1 MKSKRDYEEK
11 SLQRDF
17 TLEIKQ
23 VEKEDRTIE
32 FPFSS
37 ELPVERYFGNEVLE
51 HSREA
56 ANLKRLNDGAPFL
69 WNHNPDQVLGVVERA
84 YIDEKKKRG
93 YAKVRF
99 SEEEFAD
106 SKFRDVKNKILRNI
120 SFGYVINKAEE
131 VEDSIVARDWEAFEV
146 SLVSIPAD
154 NSIGISRSINN
165 KIEAN
170 DMQNNNKKDNIME
183 EAHVSASSDAL
194 PTKLNLKN
202 MTTNEKE
209 IDLVR
214 SEDAV
219 NKALKSDRARF
230 DQIRK
235 TGKKYEMND
244 LADEYIRDGR
254 SVQEFNQAVMDQW
267 NPEKITPKPQDAEI
281 GLSET
286 EARSFS
292 FIRALNYL
300 ANPGD
305 RAAREA
311 AAFEIEASNAAAKKA
326 GRVSRGITVPYD
338 VMRKQVVQRD
348 LKTSPATQGGNLVQT
363 DLDSANFIDLLRN
376 SSVLDQAGATTLTG
390 LQGNIAIPRQS
401 GAATAYW
408 VAEGGAPTES
418 QQAIQQVS
426 MVPRTCGAFTD
437 ISRKLL
443 IQSSISVEQMVR
455 NDIAK
460 VIALEIDRAALYG
473 TGSSNEPLGLHNTSG
488 IGTESITANNP
499 TFAQV
504 VNMESD
510 VAAANALMGNLAY
523 ITGATIR
530 GAMKV
535 KAKDSG
541 SGLFLW
547 DGNNT
552 VNGYNAYMSN
562 QIESGDLWFGNWS
575 DCIIGYWSSLDLLVD
590 PYTHSTSGTIR
601 ITALQDVDVAFRH
614 AASFSLGA

>member
-1 MKSKRDYEEK
+1 MKIMNKRDYEEK

-51 HSREA
+51 HSRDA

-93 YAKVRF
+93 YARVRF

-131 VEDSIVARDWEAFEV
+131 VDNSIVARDWEAFEV

-154 NSIGISRSINN
+154 NSIGISRSIND

-170 DMQNNNKKDNIME
+170 HMQNNNKKDNIME

-209 IDLVR
+209 LDLVR

-235 TGKKYEMND
+235 TGKKYDMND

-281 GLSET
+281 GLSEAET
-286 EARSFS
+286 RSFS

-338 VMRKQVVQRD
+338 VMRRD

-363 DLDSANFIDLLRN
+363 DLDAANFIDLLRN
-376 SSVLDQAGATTLTG
+376 SSALDQAGATTLTG

-443 IQSSISVEQMVR
+443 IQSSLDVEQMVR

-562 QIESGDLWFGNWS
+562 QVEAGDIWFGNWS

-590 PYTHSTSGTIR
+590 PYTHSSSGTIR

>member
-1 MKSKRDYEEK
+1 MKIMNKRDYEEK

-23 VEKEDRTIE
+23 VEKEDRIIE

-37 ELPVERYFGNEVLE
+37 EQPVERYFGSEVLE
-51 HSREA
+51 HSRDA
-56 ANLKRLNDGAPFL
+56 ANLNRLNDGAPFL
-69 WNHNPDQVLGVVERA
+69 WNHDPMQVLGVVERA

-93 YAKVRF
+93 YARVRF
-99 SEEEFAD
+99 SEEEFAQ
-106 SKFRDVKNKILRNI
+106 SKLRDVKDKILRNI

-131 VEDSIVARDWEAFEV
+131 IDNTVLVRDYEVFEI

-154 NSIGISRSINN
+154 ASVGVGRSINN
-165 KIEAN
+165 KIAQN
-170 DMQNNNKKDNIME
+170 DMQNNNKKDNMLLETNI
-183 EAHVSASSDAL
+183 SASSDAL
-194 PTKLNLKN
+194 PTKLTIKN

-209 IDLVR
+209 LDLVR

-235 TGKKYEMND
+235 TGKKYDMDEI
-244 LADEYIRDGR
+244 ADEYIRDGR

-267 NPEKITPKPQDAEI
+267 NPQKITPKPQDAEI

-286 EARSFS
+286 ESRSFS
-292 FIRALNYL
+292 FIKALNYL

-305 RAAREA
+305 RSAAEA

-338 VMRKQVVQRD
+338 VMRRD
-348 LKTSPATQGGNLVQT
+348 LKTSPATQGGNLIQT
-363 DLDSANFIDLLRN
+363 DLDTANFIDLLRN
-376 SSVLDQAGATTLTG
+376 NSALDQAGATTLTG

-426 MVPRTCGAFTD
+426 MIPRTCGAFTD

-443 IQSSISVEQMVR
+443 IQSSIDVETMVR
-455 NDIAK
+455 NDIAQ
-460 VIALEIDRAALYG
+460 VIALEIDRVALYG
-473 TGSSNEPLGLHNTSG
+473 TGAANEPLGLHNTAG
-488 IGTESITANNP
+488 IGSEAITANNP

-510 VAAANALMGNLAY
+510 VASANALMGNLAY

-535 KAKDSG
+535 KTKDSG
-541 SGLFLW
+541 SGQFLW
-547 DGNNT
+547 GGDNT
-552 VNGYNAYMSN
+552 VNGYPAFMSN
-562 QIESGDLWFGNWS
+562 QVEAGDIWFGNWS

-614 AASFSLGA
+614 AASYSLGA

>member
-37 ELPVERYFGNEVLE
+37 ELPVERYFGKEVLE

-131 VEDSIVARDWEAFEV
+131 VDNSIVARNWEAFEV

-165 KIEAN
+165 KIKEN
-170 DMQNNNKKDNIME
+170 DMQNNNKKDNIMK
-183 EAHVSASSDAL
+183 EAYVSASSDAL

-209 IDLVR
+209 LDLVR

-254 SVQEFNQAVMDQW
+254 SVQEFNQAVMDKW

-281 GLSET
+281 GLNQT

-292 FIRALNYL
+292 FIKALNYL

-338 VMRKQVVQRD
+338 VMRRD

-376 SSVLDQAGATTLTG
+376 ASALDQAGATTLTG

-426 MVPRTCGAFTD
+426 MIPRTCGAFTD

-443 IQSSISVEQMVR
+443 IQSSLDVETMVR
-455 NDIAK
+455 NDIAQ
-460 VIALEIDRAALYG
+460 VIALEIDRVALYG

-535 KAKDSG
+535 KTKDSG
-541 SGLFLW
+541 SGQFLW
-547 DGNNT
+547 SGDNT
-552 VNGYNAYMSN
+552 VNGYPAFMSN
-562 QIESGDLWFGNWS
+562 QVEAGDIWFGNWS

-614 AASFSLGA
+614 AASYSLGA

>member
-1 MKSKRDYEEK
+1 MKIMNKRDYEEK

-23 VEKEDRTIE
+23 VEKQDRTIE

-131 VEDSIVARDWEAFEV
+131 VDNSIVARDWEAFEV

-165 KIEAN
+165 KNEAN
-170 DMQNNNKKDNIME
+170 HMQNNDKKDNILE

-194 PTKLNLKN
+194 PSKLTIKN
-202 MTTNEKE
+202 MTTSDKE
-209 IDLVR
+209 LDLVR

-235 TGKKYEMND
+235 TGKKYDMND
-244 LADEYIRDGR
+244 LADEYIREGR

-281 GLSET
+281 GLSEAET
-286 EARSFS
+286 RSFS
-292 FIRALNYL
+292 FLRALNYL

-338 VMRKQVVQRD
+338 VMTRD

-363 DLDSANFIDLLRN
+363 DLDAANFIDLLRN
-376 SSVLDQAGATTLTG
+376 NSVLDQAGATILTG

-426 MVPRTCGAFTD
+426 MIPRTCGAFTD

-443 IQSSISVEQMVR
+443 IQSSIDVEQMVR
-455 NDIAK
+455 NDISK

-510 VAAANALMGNLAY
+510 VAAANALMGNLSY
-523 ITGATIR
+523 VTGATIR

-562 QIESGDLWFGNWS
+562 QVEAGDIWFGNWS

-590 PYTHSTSGTIR
+590 PYTHSSSGTIR

>member
-1 MKSKRDYEEK
+1 MKIMNKRDYEEK

-131 VEDSIVARDWEAFEV
+131 VDNSIVARDWEAFEV

-165 KIEAN
+165 KNEAN
-170 DMQNNNKKDNIME
+170 DMQNNNKKDNIIE

-194 PTKLNLKN
+194 PTKLSIKH

-214 SEDAV
+214 SEDAI

-235 TGKKYEMND
+235 TGKKYDMND

-338 VMRKQVVQRD
+338 VMRRD

-363 DLDSANFIDLLRN
+363 DLDAANFIDLLRN
-376 SSVLDQAGATTLTG
+376 SSALDQAGATTLTG

-401 GAATAYW
+401 GAASAYW

-443 IQSSISVEQMVR
+443 IQSSLDVETMVR

-562 QIESGDLWFGNWS
+562 QIEAGDLWFGNWS

>member
-37 ELPVERYFGNEVLE
+37 ELPVERYFGKEVLE
-51 HSREA
+51 HTRKA

-106 SKFRDVKNKILRNI
+106 SKFRDVKDKILRNI

-131 VEDSIVARDWEAFEV
+131 VDDTILVRDFEV
-146 SLVSIPAD
+146 FEISLVSIPAD
-154 NSIGISRSINN
+154 ASIGLGRAINN

-170 DMQNNNKKDNIME
+170 HMQNNNKKDNIMK

-235 TGKKYEMND
+235 TGKKYDMND
-244 LADEYIRDGR
+244 LADEYIREGR
-254 SVQEFNQAVMDQW
+254 SVQDFNQAVMDQW

-281 GLSET
+281 GLSEAET
-286 EARSFS
+286 RSFS

-338 VMRKQVVQRD
+338 VMRRD
-348 LKTSPATQGGNLVQT
+348 LKTSPATQGGNLIQT
-363 DLDSANFIDLLRN
+363 DLDAANFIDLLRN

-401 GAATAYW
+401 GSASAYW
-408 VAEGGAPTES
+408 LSEGGSPTES

-426 MVPRTCGAFTD
+426 MIPRTCGAFTD

-443 IQSSISVEQMVR
+443 IQSSIDVETMVR

-488 IGTESITANNP
+488 IGSESITANNP

-510 VAAANALMGNLAY
+510 VAAANALMGNLSY
-523 ITGATIR
+523 VTNATIR

-535 KAKDSG
+535 RAKDSG

-562 QIESGDLWFGNWS
+562 QVEAGDIFFGNWS

-590 PYTHSTSGTIR
+590 PYTHSSSGTIR

>member
-1 MKSKRDYEEK
+1 MKIMNKRDYEEK

-131 VEDSIVARDWEAFEV
+131 IDDSIVARDWEAFEV

-165 KIEAN
+165 KNDAN

-183 EAHVSASSDAL
+183 EANVSASSDAL

-235 TGKKYEMND
+235 TGKKYDMND

-281 GLSET
+281 GLSEAET
-286 EARSFS
+286 RSFS
-292 FIRALNYL
+292 FLRALNYL

-338 VMRKQVVQRD
+338 VMRRD

-363 DLDSANFIDLLRN
+363 DLDAANFIDLLRN

-401 GAATAYW
+401 GSATAYW

-426 MVPRTCGAFTD
+426 MIPRTCGAFTD

-443 IQSSISVEQMVR
+443 IQSSIDVEQMVR

-510 VAAANALMGNLAY
+510 VAAANALMGNLSY

-562 QIESGDLWFGNWS
+562 QIEAGDLWFGNWS

>member
-1 MKSKRDYEEK
+1 MKIMNSKRDYEEK

-131 VEDSIVARDWEAFEV
+131 VDNSIVARDWEAFEV

-154 NSIGISRSINN
+154 NSIGISRSIND

-170 DMQNNNKKDNIME
+170 HMQNNNKKDNIMK
-183 EAHVSASSDAL
+183 EANVSASSDAL

-202 MTTNEKE
+202 MTTNDKE
-209 IDLVR
+209 LDLVR

-235 TGKKYEMND
+235 TGKKYDMND

-281 GLSET
+281 GLSEAET
-286 EARSFS
+286 RSFS

-338 VMRKQVVQRD
+338 VMRRD

-363 DLDSANFIDLLRN
+363 DLDAANFIDLLRN
-376 SSVLDQAGATTLTG
+376 SSALDQAGATTLTG

-443 IQSSISVEQMVR
+443 IQSSLDVEQMVR

-562 QIESGDLWFGNWS
+562 QVEAGDIWFGNWS

>member
-37 ELPVERYFGNEVLE
+37 ELPVERYFGSEVLE

-131 VEDSIVARDWEAFEV
+131 IDNSIVARDWEAFEV

-165 KIEAN
+165 KNELN
-170 DMQNNNKKDNIME
+170 HMQNNDKKDNILK
-183 EAHVSASSDAL
+183 EANVSASSDAL

-209 IDLVR
+209 LDLVR

-235 TGKKYEMND
+235 TGKKYDMND
-244 LADEYIRDGR
+244 LADEYIREGR
-254 SVQEFNQAVMDQW
+254 SVQDFNQAVMDQW

-338 VMRKQVVQRD
+338 VMRRD

-363 DLDSANFIDLLRN
+363 DLDAANFIDLLRN
-376 SSVLDQAGATTLTG
+376 SSALDQAGATTLTG

-401 GAATAYW
+401 GAASAYW

-443 IQSSISVEQMVR
+443 IQSSLDVETMVR

-562 QIESGDLWFGNWS
+562 QVEAGDIWFGNWS

>member
-1 MKSKRDYEEK
+1 MKIMNKRDYEEK

-131 VEDSIVARDWEAFEV
+131 VDNSIVARDWEAFEV

-165 KIEAN
+165 KNEAN
-170 DMQNNNKKDNIME
+170 HMQTNDKKDNILE

-194 PTKLNLKN
+194 PSKLTIKN
-202 MTTNEKE
+202 MTTSDKE
-209 IDLVR
+209 LDLVR

-235 TGKKYEMND
+235 TGKKYDMND

-281 GLSET
+281 GLSEAET
-286 EARSFS
+286 RSFS

-338 VMRKQVVQRD
+338 VMRRD

-363 DLDSANFIDLLRN
+363 DLDAANFIDLLRN
-376 SSVLDQAGATTLTG
+376 SSALDQAGATTLTG

-443 IQSSISVEQMVR
+443 IQSSLDVEQMVR

-562 QIESGDLWFGNWS
+562 QVEAGDIWFGNWS

>member
-1 MKSKRDYEEK
+1 MKIMNKRDYEEK

-93 YAKVRF
+93 YARVRF
-99 SEEEFAD
+99 SEEDFAD

-131 VEDSIVARDWEAFEV
+131 VDNSIVARDWEAFEV

-165 KIEAN
+165 KNEAN
-170 DMQNNNKKDNIME
+170 HMQNNDKKDNILE
-183 EAHVSASSDAL
+183 EANVSASSDAL
-194 PTKLNLKN
+194 PSKLTIKN
-202 MTTNEKE
+202 MTTNDKE
-209 IDLVR
+209 LDLVR

-244 LADEYIRDGR
+244 LADEYIREGR

-281 GLSET
+281 GLSEAET
-286 EARSFS
+286 RSFS
-292 FIRALNYL
+292 FLRALNYL

-338 VMRKQVVQRD
+338 VMRRD

-363 DLDSANFIDLLRN
+363 DLDAANFIDLLRN

-426 MVPRTCGAFTD
+426 MIPRTCGAFTD

-443 IQSSISVEQMVR
+443 IQSSIDCENMVR

-510 VAAANALMGNLAY
+510 VAAANALMGNLSY

-562 QIESGDLWFGNWS
+562 QIEAGDLWFGNWS

>member
-23 VEKEDRTIE
+23 VEKENRTIE

-37 ELPVERYFGNEVLE
+37 ELPVERYFGSEVLE

-93 YAKVRF
+93 YARVRF
-99 SEEEFAD
+99 SEEEFAE

-170 DMQNNNKKDNIME
+170 DMQNNNKKDNIRE

-235 TGKKYEMND
+235 TGKKYDMND

-281 GLSET
+281 GLSEAET
-286 EARSFS
+286 RSFS
-292 FIRALNYL
+292 FIKALNYL

-338 VMRKQVVQRD
+338 VMRRD

-376 SSVLDQAGATTLTG
+376 SSALDQAGATTLTG

-401 GAATAYW
+401 GAASAYW

-443 IQSSISVEQMVR
+443 IQSSIDVENMVR
-455 NDIAK
+455 SDIAK

-562 QIESGDLWFGNWS
+562 QIEAGDLWFGNWS

>member
-131 VEDSIVARDWEAFEV
+131 VDNSIVARDWEAFEV

-183 EAHVSASSDAL
+183 EANVSASSDAL

-209 IDLVR
+209 LDLVR

-235 TGKKYEMND
+235 TGKKYDMND

-254 SVQEFNQAVMDQW
+254 SVQEFNQAVMDKW

-281 GLSET
+281 GLSAAES
-286 EARSFS
+286 RSFS
-292 FIRALNYL
+292 FIKALNYL

-338 VMRKQVVQRD
+338 VMRRD

-376 SSVLDQAGATTLTG
+376 ASALDQAGATTLTG

-426 MVPRTCGAFTD
+426 MIPRTCGAFTD

-443 IQSSISVEQMVR
+443 IQSSLDVETMVR
-455 NDIAK
+455 NDIAQ
-460 VIALEIDRAALYG
+460 VIALEIDRVALYG

-535 KAKDSG
+535 KTKDSG
-541 SGLFLW
+541 SGQFLW
-547 DGNNT
+547 SGDNT
-552 VNGYNAYMSN
+552 VNGYPAFMSN
-562 QIESGDLWFGNWS
+562 QVEAGDIWFGNWS

-614 AASFSLGA
+614 AASYSLGA

>member
-1 MKSKRDYEEK
+1 MKIMNKRDYEEK

-51 HSREA
+51 HTRKA

-93 YAKVRF
+93 YARVRF
-99 SEEEFAD
+99 SKEEFAD
-106 SKFRDVKNKILRNI
+106 SKFRDVKDKILRNI

-146 SLVSIPAD
+146 SLTPIPAD
-154 NSIGISRSINN
+154 ASIGLGRAINN

-170 DMQNNNKKDNIME
+170 HMQNNNKKDNIME

-209 IDLVR
+209 LDLVR

-235 TGKKYEMND
+235 TGKKYDMND

-281 GLSET
+281 GLSEAET
-286 EARSFS
+286 RSFS
-292 FIRALNYL
+292 FIKALNYL

-338 VMRKQVVQRD
+338 VMRRD

-363 DLDSANFIDLLRN
+363 DLDAANFIDLLRN
-376 SSVLDQAGATTLTG
+376 SSALDQAGATTLTG

-443 IQSSISVEQMVR
+443 IQSSLDVEQMVR

-562 QIESGDLWFGNWS
+562 QVEAGDIWFGNWS

-590 PYTHSTSGTIR
+590 PYTHSSSGTIR

>member
-1 MKSKRDYEEK
+1 MKIMNKRDFEEK

-131 VEDSIVARDWEAFEV
+131 VDNSIVARDWEAFEV

-165 KIEAN
+165 KNEAN
-170 DMQNNNKKDNIME
+170 HMQTNDKKDNILE

-194 PTKLNLKN
+194 PSKLTIKN
-202 MTTNEKE
+202 MTTSDKE
-209 IDLVR
+209 LDLVR

-244 LADEYIRDGR
+244 LADEYIREGR

-281 GLSET
+281 GLSEAET
-286 EARSFS
+286 RNFS
-292 FIRALNYL
+292 FLRALNYL

-338 VMRKQVVQRD
+338 VMRRD
-348 LKTSPATQGGNLVQT
+348 LQTSPATQGGNLVQT

-426 MVPRTCGAFTD
+426 MIPRTCGAFTD

-443 IQSSISVEQMVR
+443 IQSSIDVENMVR
-455 NDIAK
+455 SDIAK

-510 VAAANALMGNLAY
+510 VAAANALMGNLSY
-523 ITGATIR
+523 VTGATIR

-562 QIESGDLWFGNWS
+562 QVEAGDIWFGNWS

>member
-1 MKSKRDYEEK
+1 MKIMNKRDYEEK

-23 VEKEDRTIE
+23 VEKQDRTIE

-131 VEDSIVARDWEAFEV
+131 VDNSIVARDWEAFEV

-165 KIEAN
+165 KNEAN
-170 DMQNNNKKDNIME
+170 HMQNNDKKDNILE

-194 PTKLNLKN
+194 PSKLTIKN
-202 MTTNEKE
+202 MTTSDKE
-209 IDLVR
+209 LDLVR

-235 TGKKYEMND
+235 TGKKYDMND
-244 LADEYIRDGR
+244 LADEYIREGR

-281 GLSET
+281 GLSEAET
-286 EARSFS
+286 RSFS
-292 FIRALNYL
+292 FLRALNYL

-338 VMRKQVVQRD
+338 VMTRD

-363 DLDSANFIDLLRN
+363 DLDAANFIDLLRN
-376 SSVLDQAGATTLTG
+376 NSVLDQAGATILTG

-426 MVPRTCGAFTD
+426 MIPRTCGAFTD

-443 IQSSISVEQMVR
+443 IQSSIDVEQMVR
-455 NDIAK
+455 NDISK

-510 VAAANALMGNLAY
+510 VAAANALMGNLSY
-523 ITGATIR
+523 VTGATIR

-562 QIESGDLWFGNWS
+562 QVEAGDIWFGNWS

>member
-165 KIEAN
+165 KIEPN

-235 TGKKYEMND
+235 TGKKYDMND
-244 LADEYIRDGR
+244 LADEYIREGR
-254 SVQEFNQAVMDQW
+254 SVQDFNQAVMDQW

-281 GLSET
+281 GLSEAET
-286 EARSFS
+286 RSFS
-292 FIRALNYL
+292 FLRALNYL

-338 VMRKQVVQRD
+338 VMRRD

-363 DLDSANFIDLLRN
+363 DLDAANFIDLLRN
-376 SSVLDQAGATTLTG
+376 SSALDQAGATTLTG

-443 IQSSISVEQMVR
+443 IQSSLDVEQMVR

-510 VAAANALMGNLAY
+510 VAAANALMGNLSY
-523 ITGATIR
+523 VTGATIR

-562 QIESGDLWFGNWS
+562 QVEAGDLWFGNWS

>member
-1 MKSKRDYEEK
+1 MKIMNKRDYEEK

-37 ELPVERYFGNEVLE
+37 ELPVERYFGSEVLE

-93 YAKVRF
+93 YARVRF

-131 VEDSIVARDWEAFEV
+131 VDNSIVARDWEAFEV

-165 KIEAN
+165 KNEAN

-194 PTKLNLKN
+194 PTKLTTKN

-235 TGKKYEMND
+235 TGKKYDMND

-281 GLSET
+281 GLNET

-338 VMRKQVVQRD
+338 VMRRD

-363 DLDSANFIDLLRN
+363 DLDAANFIDLLRN
-376 SSVLDQAGATTLTG
+376 SSALDQAGATTLTG

-401 GAATAYW
+401 GAASAYW

-443 IQSSISVEQMVR
+443 IQSSLDVETMVR

-562 QIESGDLWFGNWS
+562 QVEAGDLWFGNWS

>member
-1 MKSKRDYEEK
+1 MKIMNKRDYEEK

-93 YAKVRF
+93 YARVRF
-99 SEEEFAD
+99 SEEDFAD

-131 VEDSIVARDWEAFEV
+131 VDNSIVARDWEAFEV

-170 DMQNNNKKDNIME
+170 HMQTNDKKDNILE
-183 EAHVSASSDAL
+183 EANVSASSDAL
-194 PTKLNLKN
+194 PSKLTIKN
-202 MTTNEKE
+202 MTTNDKE
-209 IDLVR
+209 LDLVR

-281 GLSET
+281 GLSEAET
-286 EARSFS
+286 RSFS
-292 FIRALNYL
+292 FLRALNYL

-311 AAFEIEASNAAAKKA
+311 ASFEIEASNAAAKKA

-338 VMRKQVVQRD
+338 VMRRD

-363 DLDSANFIDLLRN
+363 DLDAANFIDLLRN

-426 MVPRTCGAFTD
+426 MIPRTCGAFTD

-443 IQSSISVEQMVR
+443 IQSSIDVEQMVR

-488 IGTESITANNP
+488 IGTEAITANNP

-510 VAAANALMGNLAY
+510 VAAANALMGNLSY
-523 ITGATIR
+523 VTGATIR

-562 QIESGDLWFGNWS
+562 QVEAGDIWFGNWS

>member
-1 MKSKRDYEEK
+1 MKIMNKRDYEEK

-37 ELPVERYFGNEVLE
+37 ELPVERYFGSEVLE
-51 HSREA
+51 HSRKA

-93 YAKVRF
+93 YARVRF

-131 VEDSIVARDWEAFEV
+131 VDNSIVARDWEAFEV

-165 KIEAN
+165 KNEAN
-170 DMQNNNKKDNIME
+170 DMQNNNKKDNMLV

-194 PTKLNLKN
+194 PTKLTLKN

-235 TGKKYEMND
+235 TGKKYDMND

-281 GLSET
+281 GLNET

-338 VMRKQVVQRD
+338 VMRRD

-363 DLDSANFIDLLRN
+363 DLDAANFIDLLRN
-376 SSVLDQAGATTLTG
+376 SSALDQAGATTLTG

-401 GAATAYW
+401 GAASAYW

-443 IQSSISVEQMVR
+443 IQSSLDVETMVR

-562 QIESGDLWFGNWS
+562 QVEAGDLWFGNWS

>member
-17 TLEIKQ
+17 TLELKQ

-37 ELPVERYFGNEVLE
+37 ELPVERYFGKEVLE
-51 HSREA
+51 HTRKA

-69 WNHNPDQVLGVVERA
+69 WNHDSSQVLGVVEKA
-84 YIDEKKKRG
+84 YIDEGKRRG

-99 SEEEFAD
+99 SKEEFAD
-106 SKFRDVKNKILRNI
+106 SKFRDVKDKILRNI

-131 VEDSIVARDWEAFEV
+131 VDDTIVVRDFEV
-146 SLVSIPAD
+146 FEISLVSIPAD

-235 TGKKYEMND
+235 TGKKYDMND
-244 LADEYIRDGR
+244 LADEYIREGR
-254 SVQEFNQAVMDQW
+254 SVQDFNQAVMDQW

-281 GLSET
+281 GLSEAET
-286 EARSFS
+286 RSFS

-338 VMRKQVVQRD
+338 VMRRD
-348 LKTSPATQGGNLVQT
+348 LKTSPATQGGNLIQT
-363 DLDSANFIDLLRN
+363 DVDASNFISLLRN
-376 SSVLDQAGATTLTG
+376 ASALDQAGATTLTG

-443 IQSSISVEQMVR
+443 IQSSLDVETMVR

-488 IGTESITANNP
+488 IGTESITSNNP

-562 QIESGDLWFGNWS
+562 QVEAGDLWFGNWS

>member
-1 MKSKRDYEEK
+1 MNKRDYEEK

-131 VEDSIVARDWEAFEV
+131 VDNSIIARDWEAFEV

-165 KIEAN
+165 KNEASH
-170 DMQNNNKKDNIME
+170 MQNNNKKDNIME

-194 PTKLNLKN
+194 PTKLTTKN

-209 IDLVR
+209 LDLVR

-235 TGKKYEMND
+235 TGKKYDMND

-281 GLSET
+281 GLSEAET
-286 EARSFS
+286 RSFS
-292 FIRALNYL
+292 FLRALNYL

-338 VMRKQVVQRD
+338 VMRRD

-363 DLDSANFIDLLRN
+363 DLDAANFIDLLRN

-426 MVPRTCGAFTD
+426 MIPRTCGAFTD

-443 IQSSISVEQMVR
+443 IQSSIDVEQMVR

-510 VAAANALMGNLAY
+510 VAAANALMGNLSY
-523 ITGATIR
+523 VTGATIR

-562 QIESGDLWFGNWS
+562 QVEAGDIWFGNWS

>member
-1 MKSKRDYEEK
+1 MKIMNKRDYEEK

-37 ELPVERYFGNEVLE
+37 ELPVERYFGSEVLE

-93 YAKVRF
+93 YARVRF

-131 VEDSIVARDWEAFEV
+131 VDNSIVARDWEAFEV

-165 KIEAN
+165 KNEAN
-170 DMQNNNKKDNIME
+170 DMQNNNKKDNMLL

-194 PTKLNLKN
+194 PTKLTLKN

-235 TGKKYEMND
+235 TGKKYDMND

-281 GLSET
+281 GLNET

-338 VMRKQVVQRD
+338 VMRRD

-363 DLDSANFIDLLRN
+363 DLDAANFIDLLRN
-376 SSVLDQAGATTLTG
+376 SSALDQAGATTLTG

-401 GAATAYW
+401 GAASAYW

-426 MVPRTCGAFTD
+426 MIPRTCGAFTD

-443 IQSSISVEQMVR
+443 IQSSLDVETMVR

-562 QIESGDLWFGNWS
+562 QIEAGDLWFGNWS

>member
-1 MKSKRDYEEK
+1 MKSKRDFEEK

-17 TLEIKQ
+17 TLELKQ

-37 ELPVERYFGNEVLE
+37 ELPVERYFGKEVLE
-51 HSREA
+51 HTRKA

-69 WNHNPDQVLGVVERA
+69 WNHCPDQVLGVVERA

-93 YAKVRF
+93 YARVRF
-99 SEEEFAD
+99 SKEEFAD
-106 SKFRDVKNKILRNI
+106 SKFRDVKDKILRNI

-146 SLVSIPAD
+146 SLTPIPAD
-154 NSIGISRSINN
+154 ASIGLGRAINN

-209 IDLVR
+209 LDLVR

-235 TGKKYEMND
+235 TGKKYDMND
-244 LADEYIRDGR
+244 LADEYIRKGR
-254 SVQEFNQAVMDQW
+254 SVQDFNQAVMDQW

-281 GLSET
+281 GLSEAET
-286 EARSFS
+286 RSFS

-338 VMRKQVVQRD
+338 VMRRD

-363 DLDSANFIDLLRN
+363 DLDAANFIDLLRN
-376 SSVLDQAGATTLTG
+376 SSALDQAGATTLTG

-443 IQSSISVEQMVR
+443 IQSSLDVEQMVR

-562 QIESGDLWFGNWS
+562 QVEAGDIWFGNWS

>member
-1 MKSKRDYEEK
+1 MKIMNKRDYEEK

-23 VEKEDRTIE
+23 VEKKDRTIE

-131 VEDSIVARDWEAFEV
+131 VDNSIVARDWEAFEV

-165 KIEAN
+165 KNEAN
-170 DMQNNNKKDNIME
+170 HMQNNDKKDNILE
-183 EAHVSASSDAL
+183 EANVSASSDAL

-235 TGKKYEMND
+235 TGKKYDMND

-281 GLSET
+281 GLSEAET
-286 EARSFS
+286 RSFS

-338 VMRKQVVQRD
+338 VMRRD

-363 DLDSANFIDLLRN
+363 DLDAANFIDLLRN
-376 SSVLDQAGATTLTG
+376 SSALDQAGATTLTG

-401 GAATAYW
+401 GAASAYW

-443 IQSSISVEQMVR
+443 IQSSLDVETMVR

-562 QIESGDLWFGNWS
+562 QVEAGDIWFGNWS

>member
-1 MKSKRDYEEK
+1 MNKRDYEEK

-51 HSREA
+51 HTRKA

-93 YAKVRF
+93 YARVRF
-99 SEEEFAD
+99 SKEEFAD
-106 SKFRDVKNKILRNI
+106 SKFRDVKDKILRNI

-146 SLVSIPAD
+146 SLTPIPAD
-154 NSIGISRSINN
+154 ASIGLGRAINN

-170 DMQNNNKKDNIME
+170 HMQNNNKKDNIME

-209 IDLVR
+209 LDLVR

-235 TGKKYEMND
+235 TGKKYDMND

-281 GLSET
+281 GLSEAET
-286 EARSFS
+286 RSFS
-292 FIRALNYL
+292 FIKALNYL

-338 VMRKQVVQRD
+338 VMRRD

-363 DLDSANFIDLLRN
+363 DLDAANFIDLLRN
-376 SSVLDQAGATTLTG
+376 SSALDQAGATTLTG

-443 IQSSISVEQMVR
+443 IQSSLDVEQMVR

-562 QIESGDLWFGNWS
+562 QVEAGDIWFGNWS

-590 PYTHSTSGTIR
+590 PYTHSSSGTIR

>member
-1 MKSKRDYEEK
+1 MNKRDYEEK

-37 ELPVERYFGNEVLE
+37 ELPVERYFGSEVLE

-93 YAKVRF
+93 YARVRF

-131 VEDSIVARDWEAFEV
+131 VDNSIVARDWEAFEV

-165 KIEAN
+165 KNEAN
-170 DMQNNNKKDNIME
+170 DMQNNNKKDNMLL

-194 PTKLNLKN
+194 PTKLTLKN

-235 TGKKYEMND
+235 TGKKYDMND

-338 VMRKQVVQRD
+338 VMRRD

-363 DLDSANFIDLLRN
+363 DLDAANFIDLLRN
-376 SSVLDQAGATTLTG
+376 SSALDQAGATTLTG

-401 GAATAYW
+401 GAASAYW

-426 MVPRTCGAFTD
+426 MIPRTCGAFTD

-443 IQSSISVEQMVR
+443 IQSSLDVETMVR

-562 QIESGDLWFGNWS
+562 QVEAGDLWFGNWS

>member
-1 MKSKRDYEEK
+1 MNKRDYEEK

-131 VEDSIVARDWEAFEV
+131 IDNSIVARDWEAFEV

-165 KIEAN
+165 KNEVN
-170 DMQNNNKKDNIME
+170 HMQNNDKKDNILE
-183 EAHVSASSDAL
+183 EAYVSASSDAL
-194 PTKLNLKN
+194 PTKLTLKN

-235 TGKKYEMND
+235 TGKKYDMND

-338 VMRKQVVQRD
+338 VMRRD

-363 DLDSANFIDLLRN
+363 DLDAANFIDLLRN
-376 SSVLDQAGATTLTG
+376 SSALDQAGATTLTG

-401 GAATAYW
+401 GAASAYW

-443 IQSSISVEQMVR
+443 IQSSLDVETMVR

-562 QIESGDLWFGNWS
+562 QVEAGDIWFGNWS

>member
-1 MKSKRDYEEK
+1 MKIMNKRDYEEK

-131 VEDSIVARDWEAFEV
+131 IDNSIVARDWEAFEV

-165 KIEAN
+165 KNEVN
-170 DMQNNNKKDNIME
+170 HMQNNDKKDNILE
-183 EAHVSASSDAL
+183 EAYVSASSDAL
-194 PTKLNLKN
+194 PTKLTLKN

-244 LADEYIRDGR
+244 LADEYIREGR

-338 VMRKQVVQRD
+338 VMRRD

-363 DLDSANFIDLLRN
+363 DLDAANFIDLLRN
-376 SSVLDQAGATTLTG
+376 SSALDQAGATTLTG

-401 GAATAYW
+401 GAASAYW

-443 IQSSISVEQMVR
+443 IQSSLDVETMVR

-562 QIESGDLWFGNWS
+562 QVEAGDLWFGNWS

>member
-23 VEKEDRTIE
+23 VEKQDRTIE

-37 ELPVERYFGNEVLE
+37 ELPVERYFGNEILE
-51 HSREA
+51 HTRKA

-69 WNHNPDQVLGVVERA
+69 WNHSPDHVLGVVEKA
-84 YIDEKKKRG
+84 YIDEGKRRG

-281 GLSET
+281 GLSEAET
-286 EARSFS
+286 RSFS
-292 FIRALNYL
+292 FIKALNYL

-338 VMRKQVVQRD
+338 VMRRD
-348 LKTSPATQGGNLVQT
+348 LQTSPATQGGNLVQT

-376 SSVLDQAGATTLTG
+376 SSALDQAGATTLTG

-401 GAATAYW
+401 GAASAYW

-443 IQSSISVEQMVR
+443 IQSSIDVENMVR
-455 NDIAK
+455 SDIAK

-535 KAKDSG
+535 RAKDSG

-562 QIESGDLWFGNWS
+562 QVEAGDIWFGNWS

>member
-1 MKSKRDYEEK
+1 MKIMNKRDYEEK

-37 ELPVERYFGNEVLE
+37 ELPVERYFGSEVLE

-93 YAKVRF
+93 YARVRF

-131 VEDSIVARDWEAFEV
+131 VDNSIVARDWEAFEV

-165 KIEAN
+165 KIEVN

-194 PTKLNLKN
+194 PTKLSIKH

-214 SEDAV
+214 SEDAI

-235 TGKKYEMND
+235 TGKKYDMND

-281 GLSET
+281 GLSEAET
-286 EARSFS
+286 RSFS

-338 VMRKQVVQRD
+338 VMRRD

-376 SSVLDQAGATTLTG
+376 SSALDQAGATTLTG

-443 IQSSISVEQMVR
+443 IQSSIDVEQMVR
-455 NDIAK
+455 SDIAK

-523 ITGATIR
+523 ITNATIR

-552 VNGYNAYMSN
+552 VNGYNAFMSN
-562 QIESGDLWFGNWS
+562 QVEAGDIWFGNWS

>member
-165 KIEAN
+165 KIEPN

-235 TGKKYEMND
+235 TGKKYDMND
-244 LADEYIRDGR
+244 LADEYIREGR
-254 SVQEFNQAVMDQW
+254 SVQDFNQAVMDQW

-281 GLSET
+281 GLSEAET
-286 EARSFS
+286 RSFS

-338 VMRKQVVQRD
+338 VMRRD

-363 DLDSANFIDLLRN
+363 DLDAANFIDLLRN
-376 SSVLDQAGATTLTG
+376 SSALDQAGATTLTG

-443 IQSSISVEQMVR
+443 IQSSLDVEQMVR

-488 IGTESITANNP
+488 IGTESITSNNP

-562 QIESGDLWFGNWS
+562 QVEAGDIWFGNWS

>member
-1 MKSKRDYEEK
+1 
-11 SLQRDF
+11 
-17 TLEIKQ
+17 
-23 VEKEDRTIE
+23 
-32 FPFSS
+32 
-37 ELPVERYFGNEVLE
+37 
-51 HSREA
+51 
-56 ANLKRLNDGAPFL
+56 
-69 WNHNPDQVLGVVERA
+69 
-84 YIDEKKKRG
+84 
-93 YAKVRF
+93 
-99 SEEEFAD
+99 
-106 SKFRDVKNKILRNI
+106 
-120 SFGYVINKAEE
+120 
-131 VEDSIVARDWEAFEV
+131 
-146 SLVSIPAD
+146 
-154 NSIGISRSINN
+154 
-165 KIEAN
+165 
-170 DMQNNNKKDNIME
+170 
-183 EAHVSASSDAL
+183 
-194 PTKLNLKN
+194 
-202 MTTNEKE
+202 
-209 IDLVR
+209 
-214 SEDAV
+214 
-219 NKALKSDRARF
+219 
-230 DQIRK
+230 
-235 TGKKYEMND
+235 
-244 LADEYIRDGR
+244 
-254 SVQEFNQAVMDQW
+254 MDQW

-281 GLSET
+281 GLSEAET
-286 EARSFS
+286 RSFS

-338 VMRKQVVQRD
+338 VMRRD

-363 DLDSANFIDLLRN
+363 DLDAANFIDLLRN
-376 SSVLDQAGATTLTG
+376 SSALDQAGATTLTG

-401 GAATAYW
+401 GAASAYW

-443 IQSSISVEQMVR
+443 IQSSLDVETMVR

-562 QIESGDLWFGNWS
+562 QVEAGDLWFGNWS

>member
-1 MKSKRDYEEK
+1 MNKRDYEEK

-37 ELPVERYFGNEVLE
+37 ELPVERYFGSEVLE

-131 VEDSIVARDWEAFEV
+131 VDNSIVARDWEAFEV

-154 NSIGISRSINN
+154 NSIGISRSIND

-170 DMQNNNKKDNIME
+170 HMQNNNKKDNIME

-235 TGKKYEMND
+235 TGKKYDMND

-281 GLSET
+281 GLSEAET
-286 EARSFS
+286 RSFS

-338 VMRKQVVQRD
+338 VMRRD

-363 DLDSANFIDLLRN
+363 DLDAANFIDLLRN
-376 SSVLDQAGATTLTG
+376 SSALDQAGATTLTG

-443 IQSSISVEQMVR
+443 IQSSLDVEQMVR

-562 QIESGDLWFGNWS
+562 QVEAGDIWFGNWS

>member
-51 HSREA
+51 HTRKA

-131 VEDSIVARDWEAFEV
+131 IDNTVLVRDYEVFEI

-154 NSIGISRSINN
+154 ASVGVGRSINN

-170 DMQNNNKKDNIME
+170 DMQNNNKKDNIMK
-183 EAHVSASSDAL
+183 EAYVSASSDAL

-254 SVQEFNQAVMDQW
+254 SVQEFNQAVMDKW

-281 GLSET
+281 GLSQT

-292 FIRALNYL
+292 FIKALNYL

-338 VMRKQVVQRD
+338 VMRRD

-363 DLDSANFIDLLRN
+363 DLDAANFIDLLRN
-376 SSVLDQAGATTLTG
+376 SSALDQAGATTLTG

-426 MVPRTCGAFTD
+426 MIPRTCGAFTD

-443 IQSSISVEQMVR
+443 IQSSLDVETMVR
-455 NDIAK
+455 NDIAQ
-460 VIALEIDRAALYG
+460 VIALEIDRVALYG

-488 IGTESITANNP
+488 IGTESITSNNP

-535 KAKDSG
+535 KTKDSG
-541 SGLFLW
+541 SGQFLW
-547 DGNNT
+547 SGDNT
-552 VNGYNAYMSN
+552 VNGYPAFMSN
-562 QIESGDLWFGNWS
+562 QVEAGDIWFGNWS

-614 AASFSLGA
+614 AASYSLGA

>member
-1 MKSKRDYEEK
+1 MKIMNKRDYEEK

-93 YAKVRF
+93 YARVRF
-99 SEEEFAD
+99 SEEDFAD

-131 VEDSIVARDWEAFEV
+131 VDNSIVARDWEAFEV

-170 DMQNNNKKDNIME
+170 HMQTNDKKDNILE
-183 EAHVSASSDAL
+183 EANVSASSDAL
-194 PTKLNLKN
+194 PNKLTIKN
-202 MTTNEKE
+202 MTTNDKE
-209 IDLVR
+209 LDLVR

-244 LADEYIRDGR
+244 LADEYIREGR

-286 EARSFS
+286 ETRSFS
-292 FIRALNYL
+292 FLRALNYL

-338 VMRKQVVQRD
+338 VMRRD

-363 DLDSANFIDLLRN
+363 DLDAANFIDLLRN

-426 MVPRTCGAFTD
+426 MIPRTCGAFTD

-443 IQSSISVEQMVR
+443 IQSSIDVEQMVR

-510 VAAANALMGNLAY
+510 VAAANALMGNLSY
-523 ITGATIR
+523 VTGATIR

-562 QIESGDLWFGNWS
+562 QVEAGDIWFGNWS

>member
-1 MKSKRDYEEK
+1 MKIMNKRDYEEK

-23 VEKEDRTIE
+23 VEKQDRTIE

-131 VEDSIVARDWEAFEV
+131 VDNSIVARDWEAFEV

-165 KIEAN
+165 KNEAN
-170 DMQNNNKKDNIME
+170 HMQNNDKKDNILE

-194 PTKLNLKN
+194 PSKLTIKN
-202 MTTNEKE
+202 MTTSDKE
-209 IDLVR
+209 LDLVR

-235 TGKKYEMND
+235 TGKKYDMND
-244 LADEYIRDGR
+244 LADEYIREGR

-281 GLSET
+281 GLSEAET
-286 EARSFS
+286 RSFS
-292 FIRALNYL
+292 FLRALNYL

-338 VMRKQVVQRD
+338 VMTRD

-363 DLDSANFIDLLRN
+363 DLDAANFIDLLRN
-376 SSVLDQAGATTLTG
+376 NSVLDQAGATILTG

-443 IQSSISVEQMVR
+443 IQSSIDVEQMVR

-562 QIESGDLWFGNWS
+562 QVEAGDLWFGNWS

>member
-1 MKSKRDYEEK
+1 MKIMNKRDYEEK

-99 SEEEFAD
+99 SEEEFAN

-131 VEDSIVARDWEAFEV
+131 IDNSIVARDWEAFEV

-165 KIEAN
+165 KNDAN
-170 DMQNNNKKDNIME
+170 DMQNNNKKDNIMK
-183 EAHVSASSDAL
+183 EANVSASSDAL
-194 PTKLNLKN
+194 PTKLTLKN

-209 IDLVR
+209 LDLVR

-235 TGKKYEMND
+235 TGKKYDMND
-244 LADEYIRDGR
+244 LADEYIREGR
-254 SVQEFNQAVMDQW
+254 SVQDFNQAVMDQW

-281 GLSET
+281 GLSESET
-286 EARSFS
+286 RSFS

-338 VMRKQVVQRD
+338 VMRRD

-363 DLDSANFIDLLRN
+363 DLDASNFISLLRN
-376 SSVLDQAGATTLTG
+376 NSALDQAGATTLTG

-426 MVPRTCGAFTD
+426 MIPRTCGAFTD

-443 IQSSISVEQMVR
+443 IQSSLDIETMVR
-455 NDIAK
+455 NDIAQ
-460 VIALEIDRAALYG
+460 VIALEIDRVALYG

-488 IGTESITANNP
+488 IGTESITSNNP

-535 KAKDSG
+535 KTKDSG
-541 SGLFLW
+541 SGQFLW
-547 DGNNT
+547 SGDNE
-552 VNGYNAYMSN
+552 VNGYPAFMSN
-562 QIESGDLWFGNWS
+562 QVEAGDIWFGNWS

>member
-1 MKSKRDYEEK
+1 MKIMNKRDYEEK

-37 ELPVERYFGNEVLE
+37 ELPVERYFGSEVLE

-131 VEDSIVARDWEAFEV
+131 VDNSIIARDWEAFEV

-165 KIEAN
+165 KNEASH
-170 DMQNNNKKDNIME
+170 MQNNNKKDNIME

-194 PTKLNLKN
+194 PTKLTTKN

-209 IDLVR
+209 LDLVR

-235 TGKKYEMND
+235 TGKKYDMND

-281 GLSET
+281 GLSEAET
-286 EARSFS
+286 RSFS
-292 FIRALNYL
+292 FLRALNYL

-338 VMRKQVVQRD
+338 VMRRD

-363 DLDSANFIDLLRN
+363 DLDAANFIDLLRN

-426 MVPRTCGAFTD
+426 MIPRTCGAFTD

-443 IQSSISVEQMVR
+443 IQSSIDVEQMVR

-510 VAAANALMGNLAY
+510 VAAANALMGNLSY
-523 ITGATIR
+523 VTGATIR

-562 QIESGDLWFGNWS
+562 QVEAGDIWFGNWS